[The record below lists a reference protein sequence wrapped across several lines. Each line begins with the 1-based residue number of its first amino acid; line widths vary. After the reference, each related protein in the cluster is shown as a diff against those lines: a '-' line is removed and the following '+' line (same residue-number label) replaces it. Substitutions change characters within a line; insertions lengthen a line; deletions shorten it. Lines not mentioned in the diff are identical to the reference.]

1 MIENKTYHKIAK
13 ELTAANR
20 SWTALTK
27 VYLKDLGSEEWA
39 RPVLDKMMAI
49 TLNNLRA
56 CTLYITALL
65 SRGSSPQTTKPPNM
79 RVFTPDQQKR
89 LTELMDEMDEILT
102 EAIVKNRTQT

>member
-1 MIENKTYHKIAK
+1 MSMIENKTYHKITK

-20 SWTALTK
+20 SWAALAT

-39 RPVLDKMMAI
+39 RPVLDKMMAV
-49 TLNNLRA
+49 TLNNLRV

-65 SRGSSPQTTKPPNM
+65 SRDSSPETTKPPAM
-79 RVFTPDQQKR
+79 RIFTADQQKR

-102 EAIVKNRTQT
+102 EAIVKGK